1 MRNTDHHEQCQ
12 WIGQDNTQPSCL
24 QPTVNQKSYCCHHV
38 WTIYQKGSAVKGRRK
53 DRRALTLQ
61 DLIDDLNAAYDDY
74 LIEEFS

>member
-1 MRNTDHHEQCQ
+1 
-12 WIGQDNTQPSCL
+12 
-24 QPTVNQKSYCCHHV
+24 V

-61 DLIDDLNAAYDDY
+61 DLIDDLNAAYNDY